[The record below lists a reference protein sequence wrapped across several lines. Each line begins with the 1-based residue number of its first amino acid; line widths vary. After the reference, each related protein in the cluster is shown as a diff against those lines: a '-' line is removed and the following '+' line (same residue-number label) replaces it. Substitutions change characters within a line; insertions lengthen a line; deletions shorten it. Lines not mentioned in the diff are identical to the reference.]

1 MKTVLLTL
9 ILLTT
14 LHSGFTQSD
23 TTQTDNIFPLKDN
36 VIFYEIIDSTLKGV
50 SKEQLY
56 TRAKTWVIRTFNYP
70 RAVTEMDDKE
80 NGIIM
85 GKGAFDY
92 VTPMVQMSIQRGTIK
107 YTFKITVRDNKY
119 RFQIFDL
126 LRENNSPVSEWYQEN
141 KTKTKRKYIIKQ
153 FEIINEKIKSLI
165 DDFITS
171 IRDSSKANKDDF

>member
-14 LHSGFTQSD
+14 FYCGFTQND
-23 TTQTDNIFPLKDN
+23 TAQTDNIFPLKDN
-36 VIFYEIIDSTLKGV
+36 VIFYEVIDSTLKSI
-50 SKEQLY
+50 SKEQLF

-107 YTFKITVRDNKY
+107 FTFKITVKDNKY
-119 RFQIFDL
+119 RIQIFDL
-126 LRENNSPVSEWYQEN
+126 IRESNSSVSEWYQEN

-153 FEIINEKIKSLI
+153 FEVINEKIKSI
-165 DDFITS
+165 IEDFVLS